1 MFTLITLN
9 QRGGI
14 NMSTFLCYKRENG
27 QVGIR
32 NHILIIPINAL
43 SMETDSGRWIVNKI
57 LKHHDVAPIKL
68 YISE

>member
-1 MFTLITLN
+1 
-9 QRGGI
+9 
-14 NMSTFLCYKRENG
+14 MSTFLCYKRENG

-32 NHILIIPINAL
+32 NHILIIPINGL